1 MRSARS
7 ALLVTQEEIMRKFA
21 LATAAA
27 AALLF
32 SAPAFTS
39 PALAQADVKVKI
51 NSGDGDHVR
60 KKVVI
65 RRGGDMERRKVVI
78 RRGGDVERRKV
89 VIRTGDRGRHEG
101 WRHRDSGMTKKVII
115 KRSGEGGSKTIIKKK
130 TFD

>member
-1 MRSARS
+1 VRGS

-51 NSGDGDHVR
+51 KSGDGDGMTR

-65 RRGGDMERRKVVI
+65 RERGDVTRKKVVI
-78 RRGGDVERRKV
+78 RHGGDVERRKV
-89 VIRTGDRGRHEG
+89 VIRSGDRGRHEG
-101 WRHRDSGMTKKVII
+101 WRHRDSGMKKTVII
-115 KRSGEGGSKTIIKKK
+115 KRGEGGSKTVIKKK

>member
-1 MRSARS
+1 
-7 ALLVTQEEIMRKFA
+7 MRKLA

-32 SAPAFTS
+32 SAPAFTT
-39 PALAQADVKVKI
+39 PALAQADVKVRI
-51 NSGDGDHVR
+51 NSGDGMTR

-65 RRGGDMERRKVVI
+65 RRG
-78 RRGGDVERRKV
+78 
-89 VIRTGDRGRHEG
+89 DRGRHHG

-115 KRSGEGGSKTIIKKK
+115 RRSGDGGSSKTIIKRK